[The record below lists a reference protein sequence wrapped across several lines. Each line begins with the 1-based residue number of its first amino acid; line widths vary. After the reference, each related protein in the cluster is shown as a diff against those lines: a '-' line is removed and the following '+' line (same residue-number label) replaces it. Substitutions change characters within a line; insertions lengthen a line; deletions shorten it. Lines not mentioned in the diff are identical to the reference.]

1 MIRGID
7 AFSLPLGS
15 RGAGGAIPGDADLV
29 FDVELLEIS
38 NRKKRGNKADE
49 L

>member
-1 MIRGID
+1 MS
-7 AFSLPLGS
+7 SLRLGS
-15 RGAGGAIPGDADLV
+15 RGAGGAIPGGADLV

-38 NRKKRGNKADE
+38 NRKEGRGNKADE